1 MMIYHIVPKGDW
13 EAVHDAEDYR
23 GDSLETEGFIHCST
37 KEQLLGVANHWF
49 PGRDDLLLLKID
61 PGKLSAQVRF
71 EDGGDGQL
79 FPHVYGLIEKYAVV
93 AVEDFPLGLAGRFEQ
108 LPNI

>member
-1 MMIYHIVPKGDW
+1 LVIYHIVPREDW
-13 EAVHDAEDYR
+13 QAFRDAEDYR

-37 KEQLLGVANHWF
+37 WAQLLEVANHWF

-61 PGKLSAQVRF
+61 PARLSAQVRC
-71 EDGGDGQL
+71 EDGGNGQL
-79 FPHVYGLIEKYAVV
+79 FPHVYGPIEKRAIV
-93 AVEDFPLGLAGRFEQ
+93 ATKDFPLGPGGHFER

>member
-1 MMIYHIVPKGDW
+1 MIYHIVPREDW
-13 EAVHDAEDYR
+13 EAVRDAEDYR

-37 KEQLLGVANHWF
+37 KEQLLGVANQWF
-49 PGRDDLLLLKID
+49 PGRDDLLLLKVD
-61 PGKLSAQVRF
+61 PGKLSAQVKF
-71 EDGGDGQL
+71 EDGGNGQL
-79 FPHVYGLIEKYAVV
+79 FPHVYGLIEKHAVV